1 MKCLKKDWVLAKD
14 YKEINSI
21 SQRQLE
27 KILLLLDNSFKE
39 RIGTIWIIYGPE
51 AEKIILK

>member
-27 KILLLLDNSFKE
+27 KILLLLDDSFKE
-39 RIGTIWIIYGPE
+39 RIGTIWIIYVPE
-51 AEKIILK
+51 AKKLM